1 MCKLINNSTV
11 YLCGKGGT
19 NSISRGLHY
28 DETVEKTIYCGNKL
42 SAYNKHWHFSFVFNF
57 ILWNNHYISLVVQ
70 IWSLLYFQRPN
81 NTCLMPAKEYLKN
94 RPLPNSKLSPGTLST
109 RRCVQPHQYESAHQ
123 ILMLS
128 AVSTKEGPCECV
140 HMRTLARVFF
150 ACIRKEW
157 M

>member
-19 NSISRGLHY
+19 NSISRGLDY

-70 IWSLLYFQRPN
+70 I
-81 NTCLMPAKEYLKN
+81 
-94 RPLPNSKLSPGTLST
+94 
-109 RRCVQPHQYESAHQ
+109 
-123 ILMLS
+123 
-128 AVSTKEGPCECV
+128 
-140 HMRTLARVFF
+140 
-150 ACIRKEW
+150 
-157 M
+157 